1 MGTPIAINNK
11 NYTWSA
17 FTKSADTNNDGKI
30 SESERANQV
39 NTVEAKI
46 KAGTATQDDVNADVV
61 ATNLLNFM
69 SDPNNKKYL
78 DKDGNLDYKKLQ
90 DNNYDFN
97 TALGGLK
104 GVDESLVNHLTNEL
118 NTPDG
123 NKILTQVGDTLSL
136 SA

>member
-1 MGTPIAINNK
+1 MGTPISINNK

-17 FTKSADTNNDGKI
+17 FTTSADANHDGKI

-69 SDPNNKKYL
+69 RDLNNKKYL

-90 DNNYDFN
+90 DNSSDFN

-104 GVDESLVNHLTNEL
+104 EVGASLVNHLTNEL
-118 NTPDG
+118 NMPDG